1 MLDFTFL
8 TEEDLKNGSTKLFDI
23 FGTVSAISDFAI
35 LLGGEVSNS
44 HFTKDGESLKNRAG
58 LWWTKSVNDWLDRC
72 AVYADGF
79 IK

>member
-58 LWWTKSVNDWLDRC
+58 LWWNKSVNDWLDRC